1 LGTDIKRKQFKPADY
16 RSFRQRLM
24 QNLDVFQK
32 LIAKEGF
39 GKGPTSFGA
48 ELELYIIDKD
58 GSPLPINEIIHQN
71 MDDPLLTLELNRFN
85 LEYNFTPVIH
95 SEQPFSQMETQMLK
109 ALNTLSSVAEKQ
121 DARVLPIG
129 ILPTLKTND
138 LGKDAITDITR
149 YHVLAKALRDKR
161 GENFQIHIEGI
172 DCLDLEWA
180 DVSLEGANTS
190 FQFHYR
196 VDPEHFANSYNAAQ
210 LVSPLAMAIGA
221 NSPMFLNK
229 TLWHETRIAL
239 FKQSIDYR
247 VEDSND
253 TRLPSRVLFG
263 LGWVRKDIHE
273 MFAEG
278 AYLFDPLLPICSEHD
293 PKEQYNKGQT
303 PLLEEMRL
311 HQGSI
316 WTWNRPIY
324 DPADDGHLRIELRS
338 MPAGPTPANMM
349 ANAALMSGLMRGL
362 RDEIGTM
369 LPGMPFRYAEQNF
382 YRAAKY
388 GLGAKLFWPCSKT
401 ATVSVRPVTDIINDI
416 LPKAER
422 GLSLLGVDK
431 HEITKQMDVIRG
443 GVETRMNGAQWQISM
458 LNSLR
463 SKRNDDDAALSEM
476 VNRYYDLY
484 RQGKPVH
491 EWSLRID

>member
-24 QNLDVFQK
+24 QNLDVFQQ
-32 LIAKEGF
+32 LLAKEGF

-58 GSPLPINEIIHQN
+58 GSPLPINELIHQK

-85 LEYNFTPVIH
+85 LEYNFTPVIR
-95 SEQPFSQMETQMLK
+95 SKQPFSQMETQMLK
-109 ALNTLSSVAEKQ
+109 ALNTLSSAAEKL

-278 AYLFDPLLPICSEHD
+278 AYLFDPLLPVCSEHD

-416 LPKAER
+416 LPKAEQ

-443 GVETRMNGAQWQISM
+443 GVETGMNGAQWQINM

-463 SKRNDDDAALSEM
+463 SKLNDDAALSAM
-476 VNRYYDLY
+476 VNRYYELY